1 MRLEDTRFMTTR
13 RVLIIEDNPDAAD
26 ALAMLL
32 RAAGHDVTTA
42 LSGEDGLERAR
53 HQSPDLVIC
62 DIRLTGGTD
71 GLSVARRLRSDP
83 ATARTMLIALSGLSG
98 PEERAGAL
106 AAGFDEFILKPAD
119 PDKIL
124 HIVSSSAPSA

>member
-1 MRLEDTRFMTTR
+1 MTTR